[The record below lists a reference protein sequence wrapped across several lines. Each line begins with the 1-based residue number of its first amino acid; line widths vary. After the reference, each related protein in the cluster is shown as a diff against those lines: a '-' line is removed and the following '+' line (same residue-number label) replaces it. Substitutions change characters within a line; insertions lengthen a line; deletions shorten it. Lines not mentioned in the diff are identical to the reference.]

1 MLPSSWRPEAG
12 IQLVR
17 VGPDEDGGYVVP
29 AKVLGGTDVL
39 VSLGLNDDWRFEES
53 FRRLSGARV
62 ECFDHTVTRSF
73 WRWRAVHRLVAMRKM
88 PGTMSARWRDVQ
100 KWRDYRSFFAGLDVV
115 HHQVMV
121 GFESPPGS
129 LSLRSILGPHLGCT
143 VFVKMDVE
151 GWEYRVIKQLLEASE
166 SVVGFVVEFHDV
178 DLHRDLISGFIES
191 ATDYAVVHVHANN
204 YGGTDPAGD
213 PLVLEFTFARR
224 DLLEPDLSGVAAS
237 VDFPN
242 CPELAEI
249 PVHFA
254 ERVSGSDFKAPSE

>member
-1 MLPSSWRPEAG
+1 MLPSSWRPATHTN
-12 IQLVR
+12 VTR
-17 VGPDEDGGYVVP
+17 VGPEADGGYVIP
-29 AKVLGGTDVL
+29 SEALHRTNVL
-39 VSLGLNDDWRFEES
+39 VSLGLNDDWRFEEA

-73 WRWRAVHRLVAMRKM
+73 WRWRAVRRLVAMRKM
-88 PGTMSARWRDVQ
+88 SGTLGERWRDVQ
-100 KWRDYRSFFAGLDVV
+100 KWRDYRSFFAGPDVV

-121 GFESPPGS
+121 GFDSPPGS
-129 LSLRSILGPHLGCT
+129 LSLRSILGPHLGSA

-151 GWEYRVIKQLLEASE
+151 GWEYRVIKQLLEASD

-178 DLHRDLISGFIES
+178 DLHRDWISRFIES

-213 PLVLEFTFARR
+213 PLVLEVTFARR
-224 DLLEPDLSGVAAS
+224 DLLGSDMSGAKVP

-249 PVHFA
+249 SVRFA
-254 ERVSGSDFKAPSE
+254 EPFSDPDSHASSE